1 LIASSRIRLFALAGA
16 LALAA
21 AGCGGSGDSTG
32 TNAANPPAP
41 PSSTGGSSSDVLG
54 QAATATAAAGTYK
67 TEFTMEMDGGPTG
80 PITLA
85 GNGEFQA
92 DPPLGKVT
100 MDFSAISGGAI
111 GGNVTA
117 IFDGP
122 VMYMQM
128 PGLGAGTTKSWFKI
142 DTSTLGAGGLGQF
155 SQVTQGDPTQTLQYL
170 SGATGPVQED
180 GTEEIRGVETTKYRM
195 TIDLNEAAEH
205 ASSEELKQSILE
217 TIEATGVSEVPAE
230 VWIDGDGLVRKTVT
244 HFNDTATAEGATS
257 MTVTQE
263 IYDFGEDVNIEVPA
277 DDEVLDFG
285 DLGGLFPTTTTQQ

>member
-1 LIASSRIRLFALAGA
+1 MA
-16 LALAA
+16 
-21 AGCGGSGDSTG
+21 
-32 TNAANPPAP
+32 
-41 PSSTGGSSSDVLG
+41 
-54 QAATATAAAGTYK
+54 
-67 TEFTMEMDGGPTG
+67 MEGGPTG
-80 PITLA
+80 SITLA
-85 GNGEFQA
+85 GDGEFQA
-92 DPPLGKVT
+92 DPPLGQMT

-142 DTSTLGAGGLGQF
+142 DTSTLDAGGLGQF

-170 SGATGPVQED
+170 RGATGNVQED
-180 GTEEIRGVETTKYRM
+180 GTEEIRGDETTKYTM
-195 TIDLNEAAEH
+195 TIDLNKAAEQ
-205 ASSEELKQSILE
+205 AETEELKQVILE
-217 TIEATGVSEVPAE
+217 GVNMTGVSEVPAE

-244 HFNDTATAEGATS
+244 TFNDITTPQGATD

>member
-1 LIASSRIRLFALAGA
+1 MIASSRIRLFALAGA

-170 SGATGPVQED
+170 RGATGRRRRR
-180 GTEEIRGVETTKYRM
+180 TEPRRSAASRRRSTRM
-195 TIDLNEAAEH
+195 TIDLNEAAEQ

-244 HFNDTATAEGATS
+244 H
-257 MTVTQE
+257 VRRHRR
-263 IYDFGEDVNIEVPA
+263 
-277 DDEVLDFG
+277 
-285 DLGGLFPTTTTQQ
+285 PTRARRT